1 MSLEFGGILL
11 LYRRFGDSLGR
22 RTLLF
27 VFGPYVA
34 RVLSSFFL
42 ALSEH
47 NNNHGADR

>member
-27 VFGPYVA
+27 IFSPYIG
-34 RVLSSFFL
+34 RVLSSFSS